1 MNEINS
7 NLAVQQDIYE
17 QYKLDEKKDK
27 DEDPN
32 SLAQD
37 DFLLLMTTQLKHQ
50 DPMEPME
57 NGDFLGQM
65 AQFSTVSGIGDLNES
80 FDNMATSFGSTQALS
95 AAGLI
100 GKGVLMEANKA
111 TLSDEVTE
119 ISGAIDIPQS
129 TSKATVS
136 VYDSSGTIIKKI
148 DLENQSKGQQAFSW
162 DGENEEG
169 EKAADG
175 NYEFRAEY
183 LMEDGKTQTA
193 TTLINSKIDSVG
205 FKEGNITVNTIDG
218 QKHDFSSINQ
228 IG

>member
-1 MNEINS
+1 MSEINS
-7 NLAVQQDIYE
+7 NLAVQQDIYD
-17 QYKLDEKKDK
+17 QYKLDDKKDK

-37 DFLLLMTTQLKHQ
+37 DFLTLMTTQLKHQ
-50 DPMEPME
+50 DPMKPME

-65 AQFSTVSGIGDLNES
+65 AQFSTVSGIGDLKES

-100 GKGVLMEANKA
+100 GKSVLMEASKA
-111 TLSDEVTE
+111 TLSDESTE

-136 VYDSSGTIIKKI
+136 VYDSSGTIIKQI
-148 DLENQSKGQQAFSW
+148 DLEKQSKGQQVFSW
-162 DGENEEG
+162 DGKDDDG
-169 EKAADG
+169 EKAPDG

-183 LMEDGKTQTA
+183 LMEDGKTQAA

-205 FKEGNITVNTIDG
+205 FKEGNITVNTVDG